1 MIIHKQIRK
10 KKYMKKNKILN
21 NVSSLMIFNIA
32 KMVFPFITLPYL
44 TRILS
49 TDTYGIVAYV
59 KTVMSYMQILV
70 DFGFVLSGT
79 KDIVDTRN
87 DKEKIGYVVGDTL
100 LAKIMMSGIA
110 FLILFFLIIA
120 LPLLR
125 SNVEYTL
132 LSFVVVFES
141 IFLMDFL
148 FRGMEIMHVITIRF
162 ILMKAIS
169 TMLTFALV
177 KGDDNILLIPLF
189 DILGSFIAVLLV
201 MFEIKKLKIKVNFHG
216 IRNAIQLIK
225 NAFVYFLSNIASTLF
240 NTLSTLIIGLKIT
253 ATEVAYWSVCMQ
265 IITSITACY
274 TPISDG
280 LYPEMIKNKDINLIK
295 KALKYLMPVVI
306 IGCTL
311 AYFLAGFGMM
321 ILGGEKYLAAV
332 PIFRLLIPILLF
344 GLPIVLLGWPALG
357 AIGKT
362 KEVTTATVISVII
375 HIVLL
380 LILVITDSFTLVNIA
395 IVRTLTEILLF
406 IIRYSFYRKYKH
418 LFSKKNLVK

>member
-1 MIIHKQIRK
+1 
-10 KKYMKKNKILN
+10 MKTNKILKN
-21 NVSSLMIFNIA
+21 TSALMVFNIA

-49 TDTYGIVAYV
+49 TDAYGIVAYV

-70 DFGFVLSGT
+70 DFGFILSGT
-79 KDIVDTRN
+79 KDIVEMRN
-87 DKEKIGYVVGDTL
+87 DKKEIGYVVGDTL
-100 LAKIMMSGIA
+100 LAKIIMSVAA
-110 FLILFFLIIA
+110 FFILLLLMIA

-125 SNVEYTL
+125 SNVEFTIF
-132 LSFVVVFES
+132 SFIVVGES

-162 ILMKAIS
+162 ILMKTIS
-169 TMLTFALV
+169 TLLTFVFV
-177 KGDDNILLIPLF
+177 KSDDGILLIPLF
-189 DILGSFIAVLLV
+189 DIVGSFIAVLLV
-201 MFEIKKLKIKVNFHG
+201 MFEIKKLKIKINFHG
-216 IRNAIQLIK
+216 IKSAIQLIK

-240 NTLSTLIIGLKIT
+240 NTLSTVIIGLKIS

-280 LYPEMIKNKDINLIK
+280 LYPEMIKNRDISLIK
-295 KALKYLMPVVI
+295 RALKYLMPVVI
-306 IGCTL
+306 IGCIL
-311 AYFLAGFGMM
+311 AYFLADFGMM

-332 PIFRLLIPILLF
+332 PVFRLLIPILLF
-344 GLPIVLLGWPALG
+344 GLPITLLGWPALG
-357 AIGKT
+357 AVGKT
-362 KEVTTATVISVII
+362 KEVTTATVSSVII

-395 IVRTLTEILLF
+395 IVRALTEMLLF
-406 IIRYSFYRKYKH
+406 IIRYSFYRKYRH
-418 LFSKKNLVK
+418 LFSKTN